1 MNCGSLVVS
10 MGSGDLGTVVLE
22 LESTLSVSSDKT
34 FVGSNPPS
42 VVGVSRFMRSLSF
55 GVLDSSQV
63 SLLVRS
69 SDLGG
74 MLAYFVGMSTDV
86 LGVVDSG

>member
-1 MNCGSLVVS
+1 MNCSSLVVS
-10 MGSGDLGTVVLE
+10 MGSGDLGAVVLE
-22 LESTLSVSSDKT
+22 LESTFSVSSDKT
-34 FVGSNPPS
+34 FVGSSPPS

-55 GVLDSSQV
+55 GVLDSSHE

-74 MLAYFVGMSTDV
+74 VLEYFVFMSTDV